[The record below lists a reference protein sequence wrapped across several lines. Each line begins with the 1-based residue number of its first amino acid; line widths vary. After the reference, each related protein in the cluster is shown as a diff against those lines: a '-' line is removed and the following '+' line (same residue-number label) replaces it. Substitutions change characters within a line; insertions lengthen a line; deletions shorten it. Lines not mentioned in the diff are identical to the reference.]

1 MTSNFSFLKQEF
13 EPLLPT
19 AQRAEQYVHTDP
31 MYCAI
36 LCRKSLE
43 EFIKWLYDHDED
55 LEIPPDTTL
64 NSLMHEQSFKNL
76 VPPAL
81 FRNINLVRKIGNNAI
96 HTNQR
101 TEKRDAIASL
111 KILHDFGLWVVRLYS
126 RGQTP
131 VIPFEESI
139 LPTGEPVERTR
150 MQMQELS
157 RQYQE
162 VQQQLIRANEEL
174 QRNEQLARQL
184 QEKLQA
190 VHEVKQQN
198 TASAGEFTF
207 SVSEAETRRIYI
219 DALLKEAGWDLSAP
233 RTIEFEVQGMPHD
246 GGIGYADYVL
256 WGDDGK
262 PLGVVE
268 AKKTMADAY
277 KGKRQSE
284 LYANCLEQ
292 MFGQRPVIYYTNG
305 FETHTWDDSFYPP
318 RQVHGFYTKDEL
330 QLLINRRTTRKKLA
344 EIPID
349 KEIVNRYYQEEAIK
363 RVEET
368 LEKKARGAL
377 LVMATGSGKTRTAA
391 AMADILTKANWAK
404 KILFLADRNA
414 LVTQAK
420 NAFNTL
426 LPHLTAI
433 DLTKEEEDTA
443 SRVVFSTY
451 PTIMNRIDST
461 KVDGHRYYGV
471 GHFDVVI
478 IDEAHR
484 SVYMK
489 YRAIFE
495 YFDAIFIGLTAT
507 PKSDADKDT
516 YELFGLEVHNPTYAY
531 ELDTAVNDKYLV
543 PPKAMKVPVR
553 FPREGVKYN
562 ELSEEEKKEYEKEF
576 LENYGYI
583 PEEVSGSAIN
593 TWLFNED
600 TVNKVLD
607 VLMEHGQKI
616 EGGDLLG
623 KTIIFA
629 KNHNHAVYI
638 EECFNKRYPQYA
650 GKMLRIIDNQVYN
663 AQDMIYRFSDPE
675 NKEFQI
681 AVSVDML
688 DTGIDIPEILNLVF
702 FKSVRSK
709 AKFWQMVGRGTRLCK
724 NIFGPGMDKECF
736 YIFDVCGNLEF
747 FSTNIKET
755 EPGLRG
761 TLSQQIFTAKLNL
774 AFLLEE
780 KQATAEELLLK
791 EQLLDELHQIVLA
804 LNEEDFR
811 VRMKLQFVEKYRNR
825 DQWNALS
832 NLDVLEIEKHI
843 ATLYTDSKSDESA
856 RWFDLMMLNLMLAQL
871 QQSPRQNFY
880 QLQVTETTRGLLK
893 KLSIPEVK
901 AREQLIRH
909 IQEDEY
915 WQQAG
920 LPTHNQSRLD
930 LRQLIKYIDPVF
942 KPNLYT
948 NFKDEVGNI
957 EEVQILTQYQELG
970 SYKKR
975 VEKFI
980 RDNQHHITIHR
991 IRNNKPITQQ
1001 EVAELE
1007 KLLFSIDEHGNKELL
1022 EKVTKGQ
1029 PLAAFIRGIL
1039 GLDINAAKEAFA
1051 EFLSKGNLSATQIM
1065 FINSIIDYLSVNGTI
1080 DKKML
1085 FDKPFTDIDYRG
1097 ISGVFSNEET
1107 AKVISIIDKLN
1118 EVSLG

>member
-1 MTSNFSFLKQEF
+1 MTSNFSFLQQEF
-13 EPLLPT
+13 EPLLHT
-19 AQRAEQYVHTDP
+19 AQRAELHVHADP

-76 VPPAL
+76 VPTAL
-81 FRNINLVRKIGNNAI
+81 FRNINLIRKIGNNAV
-96 HTNQR
+96 HSNQR

-131 VIPFEESI
+131 VIAFEESI

-150 MQMQELS
+150 LQMQELA
-157 RQYQE
+157 RQYQD

-174 QRNEQLARQL
+174 RRNEQLARQL

-219 DALLKEAGWDLSAP
+219 DALLKEAGWDLTVP
-233 RTIEFEVQGMPHD
+233 RTIEFEVKGMPHD

-277 KGKRQSE
+277 KGKRQAE

-318 RQVHGFYTKDEL
+318 RLVQGFYTKDEL

-391 AMADILTKANWAK
+391 ALADILTKANWAK

-433 DLTKEEEDTA
+433 DLTKEDEDTA

-489 YRAIFE
+489 YKAIFE
-495 YFDAIFIGLTAT
+495 YFDAIFVGLTAT

-531 ELDTAVNDKYLV
+531 ELDTAVNDKYLA
-543 PPKAMKVPVR
+543 PPKALKVPVR

-562 ELSEEEKKEYEKEF
+562 DLSEEEKKEYEKEF

-583 PEEVSGSAIN
+583 PEEVAGSAIN

-607 VLMEHGQKI
+607 ALMERGQKI

-638 EECFNKRYPQYA
+638 EECFNKRYPQYT

-663 AQDMIYRFSDPE
+663 TQDMIYRFADPE
-675 NKEFQI
+675 NNEFQI

-688 DTGIDIPEILNLVF
+688 DTGIDIPQILNLVF
-702 FKSVRSK
+702 FKPVRSK

-724 NIFGPGMDKECF
+724 NIFGPGMDKEFF
-736 YIFDVCGNLEF
+736 YIFDVCDNLEF
-747 FSTNIKET
+747 FSSNIEES
-755 EPGLRG
+755 EPAIRG
-761 TLSQQIFTAKLNL
+761 TLSQQIFIAKLNI
-774 AFLLEE
+774 AFILEE
-780 KQATAEELLLK
+780 KKAKDGDLLLK
-791 EQLLDELHQIVLA
+791 EQLLNELHQIVVA
-804 LNEEDFR
+804 LKEDNFR
-811 VRMKLQFVEKYRNR
+811 VRMKMQFVEKYRTR
-825 DQWNALS
+825 DQWNVLS
-832 NLDVLEIEKHI
+832 NLDVSEIEKHI
-843 ATLYTDSKSDESA
+843 SPLYTDSHSYESA
-856 RWFDLMMLNLMLAQL
+856 RWFDLIMLNLMLAQV
-871 QQSPRQNFY
+871 QQNPRQNY
-880 QLQVTETTRGLLK
+880 YKLQVSETTRGLLK

-901 AREQLIRH
+901 AREHLIRS

-915 WQQAG
+915 WQQAD
-920 LPTHNQSRLD
+920 LSIHNQSRID
-930 LRQLIKYIDPVF
+930 LRDLIKYIDPVL

-948 NFKDEVGNI
+948 NFKDEVGNF
-957 EEVQILTQYQELG
+957 EEVEILTQYQELG
-970 SYKKR
+970 AYKKR

-991 IRNNKPITQQ
+991 IRNNKPITEQ
-1001 EVAELE
+1001 EIEELE
-1007 KLLFSIDEHGNKELL
+1007 RLLAGIDQNGNKELL
-1022 EKVTKGQ
+1022 VKVTKGQ
-1029 PLAAFIRGIL
+1029 PLAAFIRSIL

-1051 EFLSKGNLSATQIM
+1051 GFLSKGNMSATQIS
-1065 FINSIIDYLSVNGTI
+1065 FINAIIDYFSVNGTI

-1107 AKVISIIDKLN
+1107 AKVISIIDQLN